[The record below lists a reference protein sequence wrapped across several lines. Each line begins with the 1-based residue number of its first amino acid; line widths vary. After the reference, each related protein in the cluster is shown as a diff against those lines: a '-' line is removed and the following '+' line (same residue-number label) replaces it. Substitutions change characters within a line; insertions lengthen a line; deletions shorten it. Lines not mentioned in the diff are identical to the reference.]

1 MEIPIFVFSVSMP
14 SISGFCTAVSSVF
27 SAARIRSVPVN
38 ADVAVT
44 AQNTAASILRFI
56 SFSSLKAPGTLFPGI
71 FILTVLLSKIHM
83 FFSVPGILVF
93 RTARVNSAS
102 SRTWGQKLPVPVNY
116 LQKKNPCVIL
126 KQKEQKTSVFIM
138 ILYLQPF
145 LFL

>member
-1 MEIPIFVFSVSMP
+1 MYFLYLCPHIRLLH
-14 SISGFCTAVSSVF
+14 SSLF
-27 SAARIRSVPVN
+27 RFLCSQNQSVPVN

-102 SRTWGQKLPVPVNY
+102 SRTRGQKLPVPVNY